1 MPLFSNHKYG
11 RYPTRLENERITTD
25 MYESQMDRVLDYLFV
40 AIPYQLDQLRV
51 NSDRHDVLLEMGHE
65 FGYW

>member
-1 MPLFSNHKYG
+1 
-11 RYPTRLENERITTD
+11 